1 MGMGNSVTRN
11 IGMLS
16 SGPESRKCNS
26 APIKSKNC
34 FKYSMLFYSVSE
46 DEFKDIM
53 RVKDVDGDGFISIK
67 EFLNKEGSASK
78 QSDLAFQLLDK

>member
-1 MGMGNSVTRN
+1 M
-11 IGMLS
+11 
-16 SGPESRKCNS
+16 
-26 APIKSKNC
+26 
-34 FKYSMLFYSVSE
+34 FFHSVSE
-46 DEFKDIM
+46 EEFKDIM

>member
-1 MGMGNSVTRN
+1 MYSH
-11 IGMLS
+11 
-16 SGPESRKCNS
+16 K
-26 APIKSKNC
+26 KC
-34 FKYSMLFYSVSE
+34 FKYSKYFYSVSE

>member
-16 SGPESRKCNS
+16 SGPESRKCKC
-26 APIKSKNC
+26 APIKSK
-34 FKYSMLFYSVSE
+34 KYFFYSVSE

>member
-1 MGMGNSVTRN
+1 
-11 IGMLS
+11 
-16 SGPESRKCNS
+16 
-26 APIKSKNC
+26 
-34 FKYSMLFYSVSE
+34 MLFYSVSE
-46 DEFKDIM
+46 EEFKEIM